1 MARMRFNPD
10 ELRKLLTAFLGEA
23 ADTTFSNDNTRV
35 WMFPRGAGTP
45 IHLQIDG
52 DRCDV
57 FAGFTFRTGLLAG
70 GDPSEWMIIDCVEA
84 IIEGRAVEHFSF
96 EDSPV
101 AIDDRSV
108 GISGS
113 GFEGRAVSIS
123 SGEELAKLT
132 YAIPP
137 WSNRPVRSS
146 DC

>member
-1 MARMRFNPD
+1 MRFNPD
-10 ELRKLLTAFLGEA
+10 KLRELLTAFLGET
-23 ADTTFSNDNTRV
+23 ADTIFSNDHTRA
-35 WMFPRGAGTP
+35 WIFPRVAGTP

-57 FAGFTFRTGLLAG
+57 FAGFTFRTVLLAG
-70 GDPSEWMIIDCVEA
+70 GDASEWMIIDCIEA
-84 IIEGRAVEHFSF
+84 IIEGRAVEHFGF

-113 GFEGRAVSIS
+113 GFEGRTVSIN

-132 YAIPP
+132 YAVPA
-137 WSNRPVRSS
+137 WSHRPARPAEL
-146 DC
+146 